1 MHGLAS
7 KFSNPVFHHLIKLMD
22 LFLEIGFL
30 PFFEEHLL
38 IMGRSLQRTSSGE
51 RRLYGRRKIYP
62 YTFLKEIF
70 SLLGA
75 PY

>member
-38 IMGRSLQRTSSGE
+38 IMGRSPQRASLGETS
-51 RRLYGRRKIYP
+51 
-62 YTFLKEIF
+62 T
-70 SLLGA
+70 
-75 PY
+75 

>member
-7 KFSNPVFHHLIKLMD
+7 KFSNPVSHRLIKLMD

-38 IMGRSLQRTSSGE
+38 IMGRNLQRGSSE
-51 RRLYGRRKIYP
+51 
-62 YTFLKEIF
+62 
-70 SLLGA
+70 
-75 PY
+75 